1 MSCLENDIKRK
12 FLFSIMNNKC
22 VEDLDSGE
30 QKEIRWEFLSIGV
43 GWLSFGDVDATELHK
58 KDTSENKLRVPS
70 ASELYSI
77 CKKLNLEN
85 ILRWVKPRLIDVAL
99 TGKSETTLTLPIPE
113 KLREEVLT
121 YLSLQGYNISRESTW
136 EHCRP
141 FDHTYKVSWY
151 NR

>member
-1 MSCLENDIKRK
+1 
-12 FLFSIMNNKC
+12 MNNKC
-22 VEDLDSGE
+22 VENLDSDE
-30 QKEIRWEFLSIGV
+30 QKEIPWEFLSIGIARV
-43 GWLSFGDVDATELHK
+43 GLSYGDVDATELHK
-58 KDTSENKLRVPS
+58 KDTSENKLRIPS

-77 CKKLNLEN
+77 SEKLNLEN

-136 EHCRP
+136 DHCRP